1 MKKRLEINGL
11 IIVFALVLIVIFP
24 SLFFRSGR
32 IVYYDEVAEVF
43 GVAFILLGQLLRVS
57 ARGYKAEHSLQGE
70 SLIQGGPYS
79 LVRNPMYLGILLI
92 GLGIMLMLFKW
103 WVAGVFLAVFIL
115 RYVLLIFKEENKLL
129 SLFPKEYPRYKR
141 RVPRLLPSPVALL
154 QRDARE
160 YLPLKLSWLKKEIG
174 TILAVLLLTLLL
186 ESWKDIKN
194 EGLKI
199 YLKETAGMFLV
210 IALFICLVWYLGR
223 RTGASKENV
232 SAKG

>member
-11 IIVFALVLIVIFP
+11 IIVLALMLIMIFP
-24 SLFFRSGR
+24 AWFFRNGG
-32 IVYYDEVAEVF
+32 IVYYDEVSEIF
-43 GVAFILLGQLLRVS
+43 GVAFILLGQLFRAS
-57 ARGYKAEHSLQGE
+57 ARGYKAEHSRQGE
-70 SLIQGGPYS
+70 SLIQGGPYA

-92 GLGIMLMLFKW
+92 GLGIVLMLFKW

-115 RYVLLIFKEENKLL
+115 RYVWLVFKEEDKLL
-129 SLFPKEYPRYKR
+129 RFFPKEYPRYKSC
-141 RVPRLLPSPVALL
+141 VPRLLPSPAALL
-154 QRDARE
+154 HRDVRE

-199 YLKETAGMFLV
+199 YLQETAGMFLV
-210 IALFICLVWYLGR
+210 IVLFICLAWYLGR